1 MAHSLIAIAFDDLA
15 QSLRV
20 LLEAYH
26 RAETQGLLQI
36 DRPEAVGNIETALSS
51 VLNAFHSLYDAI
63 EKQLGAHPVD
73 WYGTPELAL
82 LLALRNARHH
92 NKANK
97 IRTLYSY
104 HVHESDRPDRMS
116 HYILVDFPSSEDD
129 GDTFDVYL
137 SWADLDNFLNMADNR
152 LRASVP
158 PAIRQYLSTHLFA
171 DYAEHYEL
179 DESRVFFNITPLIV
193 NAAAAIVPRIH
204 GHLRP
209 LSTESQFF
217 AEHFNTVGPAI
228 TTTHEVN
235 CGPIAYP
242 A

>member
-1 MAHSLIAIAFDDLA
+1 MAHSVIAIAFEDLA

-26 RAETQGLLQI
+26 RAEAQGLLQV
-36 DRPEAVGNIETALSS
+36 DRPEAVGNIETGLSS

-63 EKQLGAHPVD
+63 EKQLGVQPVD

-97 IRTLYSY
+97 IRTLYTY
-104 HVHESDRPDRMS
+104 HAHESTRPNDVS
-116 HYILVDFPSSEDD
+116 EYVLVDFPLSEEG
-129 GDTFDVYL
+129 GDTFDVFL
-137 SWADLDNFLNMADNR
+137 SWIDLDAFLNMSDNR
-152 LRASVP
+152 LRRGVP
-158 PAIRQYLSTHLFA
+158 DAIRQYLRSQLFA
-171 DYAEHYEL
+171 GYATQHEL

-193 NAAAAIVPRIH
+193 NGALAIVPHIH

-209 LSTESQFF
+209 LSTESEFF
-217 AEHFNTVGPAI
+217 AEHFKTVGQAA
-228 TTTHEVN
+228 TSTHEVT
-235 CGPIAYP
+235 CGSVSLP